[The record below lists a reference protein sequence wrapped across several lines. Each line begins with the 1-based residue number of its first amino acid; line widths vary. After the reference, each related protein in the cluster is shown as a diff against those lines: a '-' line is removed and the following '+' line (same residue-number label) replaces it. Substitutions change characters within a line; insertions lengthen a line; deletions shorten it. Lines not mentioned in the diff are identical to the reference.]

1 MLVQTQEW
9 LDSNK
14 LSGWNFKF
22 ESFFVVVIFS
32 LKSSCSLCNIML
44 LFGFFYL
51 QKQIPRIFFQMY
63 KFTYGCFLFLNFF
76 FFVFFANLKNIIPF
90 KASTSLIKLN
100 CVSKNYKNKE
110 LGLIYF

>member
-1 MLVQTQEW
+1 
-9 LDSNK
+9 
-14 LSGWNFKF
+14 
-22 ESFFVVVIFS
+22 
-32 LKSSCSLCNIML
+32 
-44 LFGFFYL
+44 
-51 QKQIPRIFFQMY
+51 MY
-63 KFTYGCFLFLNFF
+63 KFTYGCFLFLNFFFF